1 MSICKLR
8 NQRKYQGIRDLVCQ
22 WMAMPLPSE
31 ENSLNANSALF
42 GFLEYHSHP
51 FSACW
56 CLRKVLMANRLNKKT
71 TRRLRLAFIGVL
83 ILLIIPAILV
93 LLIRCINPPAT
104 MPMILRSIHSRFD
117 SSMTHANKFQWVS
130 IRNVPE
136 SFLTCVW
143 QSEDRHFLEHFGF
156 DWEEIQNAREEAK
169 ATGKLARGASTMTQ
183 QCARSLLELLLPK
196 KRIFELYINVI
207 ELGDGIYGLEAASH
221 HYYGIA
227 AISMTKEE
235 SAMLVAIM
243 PNPKQWDPNKPGE
256 RVLRRQKVILERGG
270 NVALPERLR
279 N

>member
-1 MSICKLR
+1 
-8 NQRKYQGIRDLVCQ
+8 
-22 WMAMPLPSE
+22 MPLPSE

-83 ILLIIPAILV
+83 ILLIIPAIQV
-93 LLIRCINPPAT
+93 LLIRFINPPAT

-183 QCARSLLELLLPK
+183 QCARSLFLWQSRSWLRKGIEAYYTVLLELLLPK

>member
-1 MSICKLR
+1 
-8 NQRKYQGIRDLVCQ
+8 
-22 WMAMPLPSE
+22 
-31 ENSLNANSALF
+31 
-42 GFLEYHSHP
+42 
-51 FSACW
+51 
-56 CLRKVLMANRLNKKT
+56 
-71 TRRLRLAFIGVL
+71 
-83 ILLIIPAILV
+83 
-93 LLIRCINPPAT
+93 
-104 MPMILRSIHSRFD
+104 
-117 SSMTHANKFQWVS
+117 
-130 IRNVPE
+130 
-136 SFLTCVW
+136 
-143 QSEDRHFLEHFGF
+143 
-156 DWEEIQNAREEAK
+156 
-169 ATGKLARGASTMTQ
+169 MTQ
-183 QCARSLLELLLPK
+183 QCARSLFLWQSRSWLRKGIEAYYTVLLELLLPK